1 MSSNR
6 FLTIFQKQ
14 NSIFIN
20 QIILKIANQYFFG
33 WFTAFSQFTLNS
45 LINGKVEIG
54 GLFMSNPKTMAA
66 QDRISLKIESEIV

>member
-1 MSSNR
+1 MSSKR

-14 NSIFIN
+14 NSIFLS
-20 QIILKIANQYFFG
+20 QIFFKIAKHYFFG

-45 LINGKVEIG
+45 LTNGIVGIG

-66 QDRISLKIESEIV
+66 QDRISLKIASEIV